1 MPERSFMNELIKLS
15 KEIDESVDEEGSAM
29 VLSEIPKIDVDVIS
43 TGVKAIDEAMGI
55 GGIPRGRITEI
66 WGDEAVGKTTLCL
79 HLMKQANIL
88 GLGCGFVDSEHA
100 LSMDRLE
107 NMGVDRSK
115 TILSQPSNGEQA
127 LEIMEILIVSDKVGL
142 VICDSVAAL
151 TPKAELDKDFGE
163 ATMGSQARLMS
174 QAMRKLV
181 AITGK
186 HKVAVVFTNQTRAK
200 LGTFFPEKT
209 TTGGNALKFYAS
221 MRIKLARSGSIQ
233 NKEGSRLE
241 GKYKMTIVKNK
252 LAIPYKEVE
261 YRIGLNGI
269 YVKESKDK

>member
-1 MPERSFMNELIKLS
+1 MTTKDLIILT
-15 KEIDESVDEEGSAM
+15 KEIDDGTEEGSAM
-29 VLSEIPKIDVDVIS
+29 LLSEIPHSNVDVIP
-43 TGVKAIDEAMGI
+43 TGVKAIDDAMGI
-55 GGIPRGRITEI
+55 GGIPRGRFTEI

-79 HLMKQANIL
+79 HLMQQANIQ
-88 GLGCGFVDSEHA
+88 GISCGFVDSEHA
-100 LSMDRLE
+100 LSMERLE
-107 NMGVDRSK
+107 RLNIKKDM

-127 LEIMEILIVSDKVGL
+127 LEIMEMMVRSEKVGL

-151 TPKAELDKDFGE
+151 TPKAEIEKDFGD

-181 AITGK
+181 GIVGK
-186 HKVAVVFTNQTRAK
+186 HNVAVVFTNQTRAK

-221 MRIKLARSGSIQ
+221 MRVKLSRSGSIE

-241 GKYKMTIVKNK
+241 GKYKLVIVKNK
-252 LAIPYKEVE
+252 LAVPYREVE
-261 YRIGLNGI
+261 YRIGLDGI
-269 YVKESKDK
+269 YVKEKKQTE

>member
-1 MPERSFMNELIKLS
+1 MNELMKLT
-15 KEIDESVDEEGSAM
+15 KIIDEGTEEGSAM
-29 VLSEIPKIDVDVIS
+29 LLSEMPKIDCDIIP
-43 TGVKAIDEAMGI
+43 TGVAQIDEAMGI

-79 HLMKQANIL
+79 HLMAQANIL

-100 LSMDRLE
+100 LSIERLKRLNVKE
-107 NMGVDRSK
+107 DK

-127 LEIMEILIVSDKVGL
+127 LEIMEMMIMSDKIQL

-151 TPKAELDKDFGE
+151 TPKAEIDKDFGE
-163 ATMGSQARLMS
+163 ATMGSHARLMS

-186 HKVAVVFTNQTRAK
+186 HNVAVVFTNQTRSK

-221 MRIKLARSGSIQ
+221 MRIKLARSGSIE

-241 GKYKMTIVKNK
+241 GKYKLTIIKNK
-252 LAIPYKEVE
+252 LSIPYREVE
-261 YRIGLNGI
+261 YRIGLDGFYI
-269 YVKESKDK
+269 KDKKE